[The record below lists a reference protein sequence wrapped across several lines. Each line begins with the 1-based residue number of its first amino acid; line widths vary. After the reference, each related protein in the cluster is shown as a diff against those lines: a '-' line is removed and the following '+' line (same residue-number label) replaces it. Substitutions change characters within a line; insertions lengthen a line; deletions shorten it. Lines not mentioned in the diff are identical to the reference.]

1 MRPITER
8 LSPTIRTLVIVQ
20 AVLFGLYIMA
30 PPLQER
36 MRAHLVLGPLVL
48 AGELWQVVTSIF
60 VSIDLFSFFFGML
73 GLWFAGASV
82 ERVLGS
88 RRFLLLFFVTGIVA
102 NAVAAGFMALLGM
115 PVMNPGPGDS
125 VLAIFVALG
134 VIYGKASLRV
144 FGQLALQARYLAWIF
159 VGMSVLSS
167 LLQGMWPLFAAVVCS
182 QTVAYFL
189 SGGKVSTALALL
201 GRFRKPRSP
210 LQVLEG
216 GRGRTKGGKKYVN

>member
-8 LSPTIRTLVIVQ
+8 LSPTIRTLVIIQ
-20 AVLFGLYIMA
+20 ALMFGLYVMA

-48 AGELWQVVTSIF
+48 AGELWQVVTSLF
-60 VSIDLFSFFFGML
+60 VSIDLWNFFFSML

-82 ERVLGS
+82 ERVLGR

-102 NAVAAGFMALLGM
+102 NLAAAGVMAALGM
-115 PVMNPGPGDS
+115 VVMNPGSGDS

-134 VIYGKASLRV
+134 VIYGKAPLRV

-159 VGMSVLSS
+159 VGMAVLSS
-167 LLQGMWPLFAAVVCS
+167 LLQGVWPLLAAVVCS

-189 SGGKVSTALALL
+189 SGGKLSTVLALF
-201 GRFRKPRSP
+201 GRLRKPRGP

-216 GRGRTKGGKKYVN
+216 GRGRGGKKYVN